1 MSQIVLKVENLSFNY
16 EKKNIL
22 KDINFNI
29 KRGEYVGI
37 IGGNGSGK
45 STLLNIILGNLNAS
59 NGEVELYEKKIGYLS
74 QQVRN
79 FNKKFPATV
88 EEIVAANLYS
98 EMGLFKR
105 LKKCHKVKI
114 DEVLRFVNMDKY
126 KDRLIGNL
134 SGGQQ
139 QRVFLARL
147 LVNNP
152 KIIFMDEPIAGLDDE
167 SIKTFYCLMD
177 RLNREL
183 KLTIVMVTHDIKS
196 MKMKADKIISLDQSQ
211 IKIIQNDKIMKS
223 QIGDFKKIVKRENIE
238 KL

>member
-1 MSQIVLKVENLSFNY
+1 MSQTVLKIEALSFSY
-16 EKKNIL
+16 QKKDIL
-22 KDINFNI
+22 KDISFEI
-29 KRGEYVGI
+29 KKGEYVGI
-37 IGGNGSGK
+37 IGENGSGK
-45 STLLNIILGNLNAS
+45 STLLNVILGNLNPS
-59 NGEVELYEKKIGYLS
+59 SGEVKLYQKKIGYLS

-88 EEIVAANLYS
+88 EEVIAANLYS

-105 LKKCHKVKI
+105 LKKHHKAKI
-114 DEVLRFVNMDKY
+114 DESLKVVNMEKCKDK
-126 KDRLIGNL
+126 LIGNL

-152 KIIFMDEPIAGLDDE
+152 EIIFMDEPIVGLDDE

-177 RLNREL
+177 KLNREL

-196 MKMKADKIISLDQSQ
+196 MEAKADKIIAIKDSQ
-211 IKIIQNDKIMKS
+211 VRVIKHNKTLEN
-223 QIGDFKKIVKRENIE
+223 QIANFKKTKKEE